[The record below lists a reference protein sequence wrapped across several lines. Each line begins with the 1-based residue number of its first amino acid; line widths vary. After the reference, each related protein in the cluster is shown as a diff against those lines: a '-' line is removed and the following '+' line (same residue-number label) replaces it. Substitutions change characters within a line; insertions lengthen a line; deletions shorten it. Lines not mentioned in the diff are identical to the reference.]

1 MKLWR
6 VSWAQIVN
14 TKIHEISWDFSCMQK
29 CSLFYNS
36 IYCSCLDNDLAW
48 LKDISQNIV
57 NAFFTISYLYAHNLD
72 FIACLDIYIQIYP
85 RVFQTIIWKNKFT
98 SKLWL
103 IIAWIYRHMNLSKSI
118 ANYHL
123 EISLGKTSSHQ
134 NFGFRNTCIFDSLET
149 RDNNHKTI
157 DISVYNKP

>member
-57 NAFFTISYLYAHNLD
+57 NAFFTISYLYAHNLR
-72 FIACLDIYIQIYP
+72 FYCLLGYLHTNLSKSIPNYHLEEQIHIKTLVNNCLDLSTYESIQEYCKLSFGNI
-85 RVFQTIIWKNKFT
+85 TWKNKFT
-98 SKLWL
+98 SELWFQKYL
-103 IIAWIYRHMNLSKSI
+103 YI
-118 ANYHL
+118 
-123 EISLGKTSSHQ
+123 
-134 NFGFRNTCIFDSLET
+134 
-149 RDNNHKTI
+149 
-157 DISVYNKP
+157 